1 MRIIYWYNYLCYT
14 CLKDQGDDIV
24 RKYNYGSIIL
34 ILIVNSILVGFVQNI
49 FDGNLSV
56 LGGIVTFIT
65 DYIIC
70 RGLLYYREGSFS
82 EYFRGIKTMTGKVF
96 LMNFLVGAITVAL
109 LTLSMLLSGAGFLLT
124 NNYEVSNPKVF
135 TSLVILSSLVT
146 VFLSLIFAY
155 LNFYMADE
163 RYRDLSFFDSLKL
176 IVKAGTKLFQ
186 ETFMA
191 ALDVFKISLIC
202 GVVTFISLIFIL
214 QGMEALTILAIFF
227 GVISAIG
234 FFLCQPTYSARI
246 SDIYVER
253 SEEIYREVIEE
264 EK

>member
-1 MRIIYWYNYLCYT
+1 M
-14 CLKDQGDDIV
+14 

-34 ILIVNSILVGFVQNI
+34 ILIVNAIITGILQNI
-49 FDGNLSV
+49 ADGNLSI
-56 LGGIVTFIT
+56 LGGVVTFIA

-70 RGLLYYREGSFS
+70 RGLLYNREGSFS

-96 LMNFLVGAITVAL
+96 LMNFLVAAITVAL

-124 NNYEVSNPKVF
+124 NNYEVSNSKVL
-135 TSLVILSSLVT
+135 TSLVILFSLVT

-186 ETFMA
+186 ETFMT

-202 GVVTFISLIFIL
+202 CVVTFISLIFVL
-214 QGMEALTILAIFF
+214 QGIEALAVFAIIF
-227 GVISAIG
+227 GVVSAIG
-234 FFLCQPTYSARI
+234 FFLCQPIYRARI
-246 SDIYVER
+246 SDIYVEK